1 VTENFIYR
9 AAILFRAHTPPQRV
23 ARQAMASTNYAAVT
37 TVYNRDKESR
47 AVRSLAVDPSVGTE
61 RRWNTLLMR
70 CEYQSYLP
78 TLHIHKA
85 KKTTLVYFPIYASV
99 VFNIFLTNQS
109 S

>member
-47 AVRSLAVDPSVGTE
+47 AVRSLAVDPSFGTE
-61 RRWNTLLMR
+61 RRLNTLLMR
-70 CEYQSYLP
+70 CDYQSFLP
-78 TLHIHKA
+78 TLHIFTQQ
-85 KKTTLVYFPIYASV
+85 KKQKLLCSSSLYFLNESV
-99 VFNIFLTNQS
+99 NLREIV
-109 S
+109 

>member
-47 AVRSLAVDPSVGTE
+47 AVCALAVDPSVGTE

-70 CEYQSYLP
+70 CEFQSYLP
-78 TLHIHKA
+78 TLHIIHTA
-85 KKTTLVYFPIYASV
+85 
-99 VFNIFLTNQS
+99 
-109 S
+109 